1 VTVPDDGDDVVVV
14 RGVALRRDPA
24 RESCFVVVHD
34 QNDMIRINDESD
46 ASQRE
51 KLHVELNAEL
61 QSLEIAAQSLVD
73 FPEAEWDVRLS
84 LARQCWDECRHA
96 WLCHR
101 RLVDKGGRKGEFPVI
116 NQEWGLVCMYG
127 SLLARLA
134 VQNRTFEAGSL
145 DVFQRMVVWWRDR
158 GDEETAAD
166 MEAIQADEIAHVRFA
181 NDWIGRATAGN
192 PKATLEVGA
201 ALASVKQR
209 LVRLQ
214 TRLPSDPERRVDPV
228 VPANVDD
235 RRQAGFS
242 ERAISE
248 LADRAAHNG

>member
-1 VTVPDDGDDVVVV
+1 VSAPDPVDVAIV

-24 RESCFVVVHD
+24 REPCFVVVHD
-34 QNDMIRINDESD
+34 QADMIRINDESE

-73 FPEAEWDVRLS
+73 FPAAEWEVRLS
-84 LARQCWDECRHA
+84 LARQCWDESRHA
-96 WLCHR
+96 WLCYR

-116 NQEWGLVCMYG
+116 NQEWGVVCMYD

-145 DVFQRMVVWWRDR
+145 DVFQRMIGWWRER

-181 NDWIGRATAGN
+181 NDWIDRSTAGN
-192 PKATLEVGA
+192 PKATLEVAA

-209 LVRLQ
+209 LTRLQ
-214 TRLPSDPERRVDPV
+214 RRLPGDAERRVEV
-228 VPANVDD
+228 ALPANVDD
-235 RRQAGFS
+235 RRRAGFS
-242 ERAISE
+242 EHAISE
-248 LADRAAHNG
+248 LAERSAHDG